1 MKRIHPLFE
10 ERKESLL
17 LRRISTKCL
26 IKEKTMEENVQNE
39 QILKVDEEQLQDING
54 AGGDVSPTLKAKYGI
69 NNSMSRR
76 TFRPQPDNITI
87 AARQGALYN
96 HDKWYYQSIALYN
109 SGDVAGAQKAKAEAD
124 WHLKV
129 AAILHN
135 GYGK

>member
-39 QILKVDEEQLQDING
+39 QILNLDEEQLQDING
-54 AGGDVSPTLKAKYGI
+54 GDVSPTLRAKYGI

-76 TFRPQPDNITI
+76 TFRPPQDKITI
-87 AARQGALYN
+87 AAMQGALEN
-96 HDKWYYQSIALYN
+96 HDKLYHQSIALYN

-124 WHLKV
+124 WHFRV
-129 AAILHN
+129 AGILRN